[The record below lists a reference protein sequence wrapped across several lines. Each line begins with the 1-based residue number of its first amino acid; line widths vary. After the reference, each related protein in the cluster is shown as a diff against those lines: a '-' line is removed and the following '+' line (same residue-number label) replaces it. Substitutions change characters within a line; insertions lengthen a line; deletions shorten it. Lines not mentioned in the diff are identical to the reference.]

1 MLVIPA
7 IDLKE
12 GRCVRL
18 VQGDPLQETVYSYD
32 PESIAKQFEEAGAKL
47 IHVVDL
53 DGAFEGQPVN
63 MHIVK
68 RIAKAVSIPIEIGG
82 GIRTETAI
90 KMYLD
95 EGIERIIMGT
105 VLMEDTFREIAERF
119 KEYIIA
125 GVDAKDLKIA
135 THGWKKIIDM
145 DAIKCIKEL
154 QSIGISEIIYTDIA
168 TDGMLQ
174 GPNYTSIEKILSEI
188 PGIALIASGGISA
201 IEDLEKLKKYENHGL
216 KGCIVGKA
224 IYDGR
229 IDLRNA
235 ITLCD

>member
-1 MLVIPA
+1 
-7 IDLKE
+7 
-12 GRCVRL
+12 
-18 VQGDPLQETVYSYD
+18 
-32 PESIAKQFEEAGAKL
+32 
-47 IHVVDL
+47 
-53 DGAFEGQPVN
+53 
-63 MHIVK
+63 
-68 RIAKAVSIPIEIGG
+68 
-82 GIRTETAI
+82 
-90 KMYLD
+90 
-95 EGIERIIMGT
+95 
-105 VLMEDTFREIAERF
+105 
-119 KEYIIA
+119 
-125 GVDAKDLKIA
+125 
-135 THGWKKIIDM
+135 M

-188 PGIALIASGGISA
+188 PGIALIASGGVSA

>member
-1 MLVIPA
+1 MLIIPA

-18 VQGDPLQETVYSYD
+18 VQGDPLQETVYSLD
-32 PESIAKQFEEAGAKL
+32 PETVAKQFEDAGAKL

-63 MHIVK
+63 IHIVK
-68 RIAKAVSIPIEIGG
+68 KISKAVRIPIEIGG

-95 EGIERIIMGT
+95 EGIERIIIGT
-105 VLMEDTFREIAERF
+105 ILVEKSFRELAERF

-135 THGWKKIIDM
+135 THGWKKVIDM
-145 DAIKCIKEL
+145 DAIECIKEL

-174 GPNYTSIEKILSEI
+174 GPNFKSIQKILSEVN
-188 PGIALIASGGISA
+188 GIKLIASGGVSA
-201 IEDLEKLKKYENHGL
+201 IQDLEKLKIYEKSGL

-229 IDLRNA
+229 LDLRSA
-235 ITLCD
+235 IALCD

>member
-18 VQGDPLQETVYSYD
+18 VQGDPLQEKVYSYD
-32 PESIAKQFEEAGAKL
+32 PVTIARQFEDAGAQL

-68 RIAKAVSIPIEIGG
+68 EIAKSVSIPIEIGG
-82 GIRTETAI
+82 GIRTEAAI

-105 VLMEDTFREIAERF
+105 ILIEESFREMIQRF

-125 GVDAKDLKIA
+125 GVDARDLHVA
-135 THGWKKIIDM
+135 THGWKK
-145 DAIKCIKEL
+145 L
-154 QSIGISEIIYTDIA
+154 LT
-168 TDGMLQ
+168 
-174 GPNYTSIEKILSEI
+174 
-188 PGIALIASGGISA
+188 
-201 IEDLEKLKKYENHGL
+201 
-216 KGCIVGKA
+216 
-224 IYDGR
+224 
-229 IDLRNA
+229 
-235 ITLCD
+235 

>member
-18 VQGDPLQETVYSYD
+18 VQGDPLQEKVYSYD
-32 PESIAKQFEEAGAKL
+32 PVTIARQFEDAGAQL

-68 RIAKAVSIPIEIGG
+68 EIVKSVSIPIEIGG
-82 GIRTETAI
+82 GIRTEAAI

-105 VLMEDTFREIAERF
+105 ILIEESFREIIQRF

-125 GVDAKDLKIA
+125 GVDARDLHVA
-135 THGWKKIIDM
+135 THGWKKIIDIN
-145 DAIKCIKEL
+145 AIEFIKDI
-154 QSIGISEIIYTDIA
+154 QSIGIAEIIYTDIA

-174 GPNYTSIEKILSEI
+174 GPNFRSIERILSNV
-188 PGIALIASGGISA
+188 PGVSLIASGGISTMQD
-201 IEDLEKLKKYENHGL
+201 IQKLLHYSGSGL

-224 IYDGR
+224 IYDGM
-229 IDLRNA
+229 IDLRSA
-235 ITLCD
+235 IKLCS

>member
-1 MLVIPA
+1 MLIIPA

-32 PESIAKQFEEAGAKL
+32 PESIARQFEEAGAKL
-47 IHVVDL
+47 IHAVDL

-68 RIAKAVSIPIEIGG
+68 KIAKAVSIPVEIGG

-95 EGIERIIMGT
+95 EGIERIIIGT
-105 VLMEDTFREIAERF
+105 ILIEDTFREIAQRF
-119 KEYIIA
+119 REYIVA

-174 GPNYTSIEKILSEI
+174 GPNYKSIEKILNEI
-188 PGIALIASGGISA
+188 PGIALIASGGVSS
-201 IEDLEKLKKYENHGL
+201 IEDIQRLQHYENSGL

-235 ITLCD
+235 ITLCG